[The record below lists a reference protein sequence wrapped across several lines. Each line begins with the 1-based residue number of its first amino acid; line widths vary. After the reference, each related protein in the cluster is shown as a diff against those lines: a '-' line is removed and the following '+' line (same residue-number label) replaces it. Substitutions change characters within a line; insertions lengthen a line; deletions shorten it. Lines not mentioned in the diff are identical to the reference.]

1 MEAQISLM
9 FSSMKLGFSALFFWI
24 KYKIAVFKP
33 EKLKSNPGTFGLVNA
48 NAFGFPN
55 CAFLSTKGP
64 PG

>member
-1 MEAQISLM
+1 MEAQISFR
-9 FSSMKLGFSALFFWI
+9 FSSTKFGFSIFFFWI

-48 NAFGFPN
+48 NAFGFPSW
-55 CAFLSTKGP
+55 AYLSTKGP